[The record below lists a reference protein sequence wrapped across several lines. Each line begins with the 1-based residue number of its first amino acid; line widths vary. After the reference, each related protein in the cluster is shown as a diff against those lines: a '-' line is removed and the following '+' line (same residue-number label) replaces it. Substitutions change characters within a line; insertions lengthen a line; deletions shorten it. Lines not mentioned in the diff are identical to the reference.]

1 MNKKYF
7 ALIFAAWVIAML
19 LIFGP
24 QAKGAEVW
32 LVQTSGTPTCPQAVN
47 DFKAAAFRYNQ
58 LIDMRDKA
66 PTESVRMVLN
76 VEMDAVLQLATKIRF
91 WMNEN
96 CKQT

>member
-7 ALIFAAWVIAML
+7 ALIFAAWVMAMF

-24 QAKGAEVW
+24 QAKGAEVG
-32 LVQTSGTPTCPQAVN
+32 LAQASGAPTCSQATN

-58 LIDMRDKA
+58 LKDMADKA
-66 PTESVRMVLN
+66 PNESIRMVIN